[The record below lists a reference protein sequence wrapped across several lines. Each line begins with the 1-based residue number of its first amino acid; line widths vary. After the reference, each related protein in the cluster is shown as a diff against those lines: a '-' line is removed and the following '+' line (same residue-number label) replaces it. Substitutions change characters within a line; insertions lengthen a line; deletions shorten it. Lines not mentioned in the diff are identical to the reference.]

1 MSDFRGE
8 NIPVNWYKGVSRL
21 LEKLSNGLTENPDV
35 AKHVRYENLFVGF
48 VCSKP
53 SLRVG

>member
-53 SLRVG
+53 PPYA